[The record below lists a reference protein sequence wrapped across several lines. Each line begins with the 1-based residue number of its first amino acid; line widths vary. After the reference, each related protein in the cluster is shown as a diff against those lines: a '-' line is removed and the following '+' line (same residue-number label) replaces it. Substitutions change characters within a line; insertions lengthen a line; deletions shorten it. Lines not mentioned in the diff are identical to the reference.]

1 MHNDSQMNNTM
12 QKVTNNIYDLWIKKK
27 VVIYNS
33 IIKYKIE
40 VLWIEDFIYNGTYII
55 CSYRII
61 FKCFYARETHA
72 LKEKWSHFDLKS

>member
-1 MHNDSQMNNTM
+1 MDKKNN
-12 QKVTNNIYDLWIKKK
+12 

-40 VLWIEDFIYNGTYII
+40 VLWIEDFNYNGTYII
-55 CSYRII
+55 YFYKII

-72 LKEKWSHFDLKS
+72 LKEKWSHFDFKS